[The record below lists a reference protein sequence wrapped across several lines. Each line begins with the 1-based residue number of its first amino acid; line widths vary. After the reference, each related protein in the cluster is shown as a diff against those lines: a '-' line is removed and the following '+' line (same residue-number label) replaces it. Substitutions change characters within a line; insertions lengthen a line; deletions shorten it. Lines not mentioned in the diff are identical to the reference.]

1 MIDLEDIY
9 RKHFDLQMDL
19 QCHTDERDP
28 DEVAQLEKEIDV
40 LEQMMDCKWRQRK
53 SLLLKSPGRRSKKA
67 RQNIRL

>member
-1 MIDLEDIY
+1 MKMIDLEDIY

-40 LEQMMDCKWRQRK
+40 LEQMMDCK
-53 SLLLKSPGRRSKKA
+53 
-67 RQNIRL
+67 